1 MRILIIEDELPAA
14 RRIEQLI
21 RQQRPQVEILAVIDS
36 ISEAVKWFA
45 QNPAPE
51 LILMDI
57 HLADGLSF
65 DIFQSIK
72 IQSMVIFTTA
82 YDQYAIRAF
91 KVNSI
96 DYLLKPFELVDLQK
110 ALEKWR
116 LLRADSSSIV
126 PGPDAELMRLLM
138 QQMSSQ
144 IRQPSY
150 KTRFMV
156 KIGDHLHSI
165 TSAEIDYLYSENKI
179 VWLRHQ
185 NGRKYL
191 IDYTLEQLEDMLDPD
206 DFYRINRKYIIS
218 IGAIKSVAS
227 YTNSRLK
234 VLLKEPPDQE
244 DVLISR
250 EKVEAFKGWLGR

>member
-96 DYLLKPFELVDLQK
+96 DYLLKPID
-110 ALEKWR
+110 ALELKSALDKYDQVRGNTVSFDYSMLNGMLDNLKNRNYRERFLVKFGNAFTYIQAQEMRFCYAEDSLVFTR
-116 LLRADSSSIV
+116 LADGKKYS
-126 PGPDAELMRLLM
+126 L
-138 QQMSSQ
+138 
-144 IRQPSY
+144 
-150 KTRFMV
+150 
-156 KIGDHLHSI
+156 DH
-165 TSAEIDYLYSENKI
+165 
-179 VWLRHQ
+179 
-185 NGRKYL
+185 
-191 IDYTLEQLEDMLDPD
+191 TLEQLEQLLNPTH
-206 DFYRINRKYIIS
+206 FFRINRKILLHIDAVDKIHPYF
-218 IGAIKSVAS
+218 
-227 YTNSRLK
+227 NNRLK
-234 VLLKEPPDQE
+234 LELQPSPGFEIV
-244 DVLISR
+244 VSR
-250 EKVEAFKGWLGR
+250 ERVQDFKNWIDQ

>member
-1 MRILIIEDELPAA
+1 MT
-14 RRIEQLI
+14 RIEQLI

-96 DYLLKPFELVDLQK
+96 DYLLKPID
-110 ALEKWR
+110 ALELKNALDKYDQVRGNTASFDYSVLNGMLDNLKNRNYRERFLVKFGNAFTYIQAQEMRFCYAEDSLVFTR
-116 LLRADSSSIV
+116 LADGKKYS
-126 PGPDAELMRLLM
+126 L
-138 QQMSSQ
+138 
-144 IRQPSY
+144 
-150 KTRFMV
+150 
-156 KIGDHLHSI
+156 DH
-165 TSAEIDYLYSENKI
+165 
-179 VWLRHQ
+179 
-185 NGRKYL
+185 
-191 IDYTLEQLEDMLDPD
+191 TLEQLEQLLNPTH
-206 DFYRINRKYIIS
+206 FFRINRKILLHIDAVDKIHPYF
-218 IGAIKSVAS
+218 
-227 YTNSRLK
+227 NNRLK
-234 VLLKEPPDQE
+234 LELQPSPGFEIV
-244 DVLISR
+244 VSR
-250 EKVEAFKGWLGR
+250 ERVQDFKNWIDQ

>member
-1 MRILIIEDELPAA
+1 MKVLIIEDELPAA

-36 ISEAVKWFA
+36 ITEAVKWFA

-96 DYLLKPFELVDLQK
+96 DYLLKPID
-110 ALEKWR
+110 ALELKNALDKYDQMRSNTASFDYSMLNGMLDNLKNRNYRERFLVKFGNAFTYIQAQEMRFCYAEDSLVFTR
-116 LLRADSSSIV
+116 LADGKKYS
-126 PGPDAELMRLLM
+126 L
-138 QQMSSQ
+138 
-144 IRQPSY
+144 
-150 KTRFMV
+150 
-156 KIGDHLHSI
+156 DH
-165 TSAEIDYLYSENKI
+165 
-179 VWLRHQ
+179 
-185 NGRKYL
+185 
-191 IDYTLEQLEDMLDPD
+191 TLEQLEQLLDPTH
-206 DFYRINRKYIIS
+206 FFRINRKILLHIEAVDKIHPYF
-218 IGAIKSVAS
+218 
-227 YTNSRLK
+227 NNRLK
-234 VLLKEPPDQE
+234 LELQPSPGFEIV
-244 DVLISR
+244 VSR
-250 EKVEAFKGWLGR
+250 ERVQDFKNWIDQ

>member
-1 MRILIIEDELPAA
+1 MKVVIVEDEELAA
-14 RRIEQLI
+14 EGLIQALQRIEKD
-21 RQQRPQVEILAVIDS
+21 VEVLAVLDS
-36 ISEAVKWFA
+36 VREAVSWFSKNDHPDLA
-45 QNPAPE
+45 FF
-51 LILMDI
+51 DI
-57 HLADGLSF
+57 QLADGLSF
-65 DIFQSIK
+65 SIFEQCTITCP
-72 IQSMVIFTTA
+72 IIFTTA
-82 YDQYAIRAF
+82 YDEYALRAF

-96 DYLLKPFELVDLQK
+96 DYLLKPFEIADLQK

-116 LLRADSSSIV
+116 LLKTDSPSIV
-126 PGPDAELMRLLM
+126 PVPDAEMMRLLM

-144 IRQPSY
+144 IRQPTY

-165 TSAEIDYLYSENKI
+165 NSAEIDYMYSENKI

-191 IDYTLEQLEDMLDPD
+191 IDYTLEQLEDVLDPTN
-206 DFYRINRKYIIS
+206 FYRINRKYIIS

-234 VLLKEPPDQE
+234 VLLKEPPDKE

>member
-91 KVNSI
+91 KVNSV
-96 DYLLKPFELVDLQK
+96 DYLLKPID
-110 ALEKWR
+110 ALELKNALDKYDQVRGNTASFDYSMLNGMLDNLKNRNYRERFLVKFGNAFTYIQAQEMRFCYAEDSLVFTR
-116 LLRADSSSIV
+116 LADGKKYS
-126 PGPDAELMRLLM
+126 L
-138 QQMSSQ
+138 
-144 IRQPSY
+144 
-150 KTRFMV
+150 
-156 KIGDHLHSI
+156 DH
-165 TSAEIDYLYSENKI
+165 
-179 VWLRHQ
+179 
-185 NGRKYL
+185 
-191 IDYTLEQLEDMLDPD
+191 TLEQLEQLLNPTH
-206 DFYRINRKYIIS
+206 FFRINRKILLHIEAVDKIHPYF
-218 IGAIKSVAS
+218 
-227 YTNSRLK
+227 NNRLK
-234 VLLKEPPDQE
+234 LELQPSPGFEIV
-244 DVLISR
+244 VSR
-250 EKVEAFKGWLGR
+250 ERVQDFKNWIDQ

>member
-65 DIFQSIK
+65 DIFQLIK

-96 DYLLKPFELVDLQK
+96 DYLLKPID
-110 ALEKWR
+110 ALELKNALDKYDQVRGNTASFDYSMLNGMLGNLKNRNYRERFLVKFGNAFTYIQAQEMRFCYAEDSLVFTR
-116 LLRADSSSIV
+116 LADGKKYS
-126 PGPDAELMRLLM
+126 L
-138 QQMSSQ
+138 
-144 IRQPSY
+144 
-150 KTRFMV
+150 
-156 KIGDHLHSI
+156 DH
-165 TSAEIDYLYSENKI
+165 
-179 VWLRHQ
+179 
-185 NGRKYL
+185 
-191 IDYTLEQLEDMLDPD
+191 TLEQLEQLLNPTH
-206 DFYRINRKYIIS
+206 FFRINRKILLHIDAVDKIHPYF
-218 IGAIKSVAS
+218 
-227 YTNSRLK
+227 NNRLK
-234 VLLKEPPDQE
+234 LELQPSPGFEIV
-244 DVLISR
+244 VSR
-250 EKVEAFKGWLGR
+250 ERVQDFKNWIDQ

>member
-1 MRILIIEDELPAA
+1 MKILIIEDELPAA

-96 DYLLKPFELVDLQK
+96 DYLLKPID
-110 ALEKWR
+110 ALELKNALDKYDQVRGNTASFDYSMLNGMLDNLKNRNYRERFLVKFGNAFTYIQAQEMRFCYAEDSLVFTR
-116 LLRADSSSIV
+116 LADGKKYS
-126 PGPDAELMRLLM
+126 L
-138 QQMSSQ
+138 
-144 IRQPSY
+144 
-150 KTRFMV
+150 
-156 KIGDHLHSI
+156 DH
-165 TSAEIDYLYSENKI
+165 
-179 VWLRHQ
+179 
-185 NGRKYL
+185 
-191 IDYTLEQLEDMLDPD
+191 TLEQLEQLLNPTH
-206 DFYRINRKYIIS
+206 FFRINRKILLHIDAVDKIHPYF
-218 IGAIKSVAS
+218 
-227 YTNSRLK
+227 NNRLK
-234 VLLKEPPDQE
+234 LELQPSPGFEIV
-244 DVLISR
+244 VSR
-250 EKVEAFKGWLGR
+250 ERVQDFKNWIDQ

>member
-96 DYLLKPFELVDLQK
+96 DYLLKPIDALELK
-110 ALEKWR
+110 SALEKYDQVRGNTASFDYSMLNGMLDNLKNRNYRERFLVKFGNAFTYIQAQEMRFCYAEDSLVFTR
-116 LLRADSSSIV
+116 LADGKKYS
-126 PGPDAELMRLLM
+126 L
-138 QQMSSQ
+138 
-144 IRQPSY
+144 
-150 KTRFMV
+150 
-156 KIGDHLHSI
+156 DH
-165 TSAEIDYLYSENKI
+165 
-179 VWLRHQ
+179 
-185 NGRKYL
+185 
-191 IDYTLEQLEDMLDPD
+191 TLEQLEQLLNPTH
-206 DFYRINRKYIIS
+206 FFRINRKILLHIDAVDKIHPYF
-218 IGAIKSVAS
+218 
-227 YTNSRLK
+227 NNRLK
-234 VLLKEPPDQE
+234 LELQPSPGFEIV
-244 DVLISR
+244 VSR
-250 EKVEAFKGWLGR
+250 ERVQDFKNWIDQ

>member
-96 DYLLKPFELVDLQK
+96 DYLLKPID
-110 ALEKWR
+110 ALELKNALDKYDQVRGNTASFDYSVLNGMLDNLKNRNYRERFLVKFGNAFTYIQAQEMRFCYAEDSLVFTR
-116 LLRADSSSIV
+116 LADGKKYS
-126 PGPDAELMRLLM
+126 L
-138 QQMSSQ
+138 
-144 IRQPSY
+144 
-150 KTRFMV
+150 
-156 KIGDHLHSI
+156 DH
-165 TSAEIDYLYSENKI
+165 
-179 VWLRHQ
+179 
-185 NGRKYL
+185 
-191 IDYTLEQLEDMLDPD
+191 TLEQLEQLLNPTH
-206 DFYRINRKYIIS
+206 FFRINRKILLHIDAVDKIHPYF
-218 IGAIKSVAS
+218 
-227 YTNSRLK
+227 NNRLK
-234 VLLKEPPDQE
+234 LELQPSPGFEIV
-244 DVLISR
+244 VSR
-250 EKVEAFKGWLGR
+250 ERVQDFKNWIDQ

>member
-1 MRILIIEDELPAA
+1 MRIVIVEDEELAA
-14 RRIEQLI
+14 EGLIQALQRIEKD
-21 RQQRPQVEILAVIDS
+21 VEVLTVLDS
-36 ISEAVKWFA
+36 VREAVRWFSENA
-45 QNPAPE
+45 RPDLAFF
-51 LILMDI
+51 DI
-57 HLADGLSF
+57 QLADGLSF
-65 DIFQSIK
+65 SIFEQCAITCP
-72 IQSMVIFTTA
+72 IIFTTA
-82 YDQYAIRAF
+82 YDAYALRAF

-96 DYLLKPFELVDLQK
+96 DYLLKPFELADLQK

-116 LLRADSSSIV
+116 LLSAESPATAPI
-126 PGPDAELMRLLM
+126 PDAELMRLLM

-144 IRQPSY
+144 IRQPTY

-165 TSAEIDYLYSENKI
+165 NSQEIDYLYSENKI

-191 IDYTLEQLEDMLDPD
+191 IDYTLEQVEDLLDPA

>member
-36 ISEAVKWFA
+36 ITEAVKWFA

-96 DYLLKPFELVDLQK
+96 DYLLKPID
-110 ALEKWR
+110 ALELKNALDKYDQVRGNTTNFDYSVLNGMLDNLKNRNYRERFLVKFGNAFTYIQAQEMRFCYAEDSLVFTR
-116 LLRADSSSIV
+116 LADGKKYS
-126 PGPDAELMRLLM
+126 L
-138 QQMSSQ
+138 
-144 IRQPSY
+144 
-150 KTRFMV
+150 
-156 KIGDHLHSI
+156 DH
-165 TSAEIDYLYSENKI
+165 
-179 VWLRHQ
+179 
-185 NGRKYL
+185 
-191 IDYTLEQLEDMLDPD
+191 TLEQLEQLLNPTH
-206 DFYRINRKYIIS
+206 FFRINRKILLHIDAVDKIHPYF
-218 IGAIKSVAS
+218 
-227 YTNSRLK
+227 NNRLK
-234 VLLKEPPDQE
+234 LELQPSPGFEIV
-244 DVLISR
+244 VSR
-250 EKVEAFKGWLGR
+250 ERVQDFKNWIDQ

>member
-1 MRILIIEDELPAA
+1 MRVVIVEDEELAA
-14 RRIEQLI
+14 EGLIQALQRIEKG
-21 RQQRPQVEILAVIDS
+21 VEVLAVLDS
-36 ISEAVKWFA
+36 VREAVRWFGENTRPDLA
-45 QNPAPE
+45 FF
-51 LILMDI
+51 DI
-57 HLADGLSF
+57 QLADGLSF
-65 DIFQSIK
+65 SIFEQCTITCP
-72 IQSMVIFTTA
+72 IVFTTA
-82 YDQYAIRAF
+82 YDEYALRAF

-96 DYLLKPFELVDLQK
+96 DYLLKPFELADLQK
-110 ALEKWR
+110 AMEKWR
-116 LLRADSSSIV
+116 LLRADSASIV
-126 PGPDAELMRLLM
+126 PVPDAELMRLLM

-144 IRQPSY
+144 IQHPSY

-156 KIGDHLHSI
+156 KTGDHLHSI
-165 TSAEIDYLYSENKI
+165 NSDEIDYLYSENKI

-191 IDYTLEQLEDMLDPD
+191 IDYTLEQLEELLDPT

-234 VLLKEPPDQE
+234 VLLKEPPDKE

>member
-96 DYLLKPFELVDLQK
+96 DYLLKPID
-110 ALEKWR
+110 ALELKNALDKYDQVRGNTASFDYSMLNGMLDNLKNRNYRERFLVKFGNAFTYIQAQEMRFCYAEDSLVFTR
-116 LLRADSSSIV
+116 LADGKKYS
-126 PGPDAELMRLLM
+126 L
-138 QQMSSQ
+138 
-144 IRQPSY
+144 
-150 KTRFMV
+150 
-156 KIGDHLHSI
+156 DH
-165 TSAEIDYLYSENKI
+165 
-179 VWLRHQ
+179 
-185 NGRKYL
+185 
-191 IDYTLEQLEDMLDPD
+191 TLEQLEQLLNPTH
-206 DFYRINRKYIIS
+206 FFRINRKILLHIDAVDKIHPYF
-218 IGAIKSVAS
+218 
-227 YTNSRLK
+227 NNRLK
-234 VLLKEPPDQE
+234 LELQPSPGFEIV
-244 DVLISR
+244 VSR
-250 EKVEAFKGWLGR
+250 ERVQDFKNWIDQ

>member
-1 MRILIIEDELPAA
+1 MKILIIEDELPAA

-65 DIFQSIK
+65 DIFQSIN

-96 DYLLKPFELVDLQK
+96 DYLLKPID
-110 ALEKWR
+110 A
-116 LLRADSSSIV
+116 
-126 PGPDAELMRLLM
+126 AELKNALDKYDQMRGSTANFDYSVLNGMLDNLKNRNYRERFLVKFGNAFTYIQAQEM
-138 QQMSSQ
+138 RFCYAEDSLVF
-144 IRQPSY
+144 
-150 KTRFMV
+150 TRLADGKKFSL
-156 KIGDHLHSI
+156 DH
-165 TSAEIDYLYSENKI
+165 
-179 VWLRHQ
+179 
-185 NGRKYL
+185 
-191 IDYTLEQLEDMLDPD
+191 TLEQLEQLLNPTH
-206 DFYRINRKYIIS
+206 FFRINRKILLHIDAVDKIHPYF
-218 IGAIKSVAS
+218 
-227 YTNSRLK
+227 NNRLK
-234 VLLKEPPDQE
+234 LELQPSPGFEIV
-244 DVLISR
+244 VSR
-250 EKVEAFKGWLGR
+250 ERVQDFKNWIDQ

>member
-96 DYLLKPFELVDLQK
+96 DYLLKPID
-110 ALEKWR
+110 ALELKNALDKYDQVRGNTVSFDYSMLNGMLDSLKNRNYRERFLVKFGNAFTYIQAQEMRFCYAEDSLVFTR
-116 LLRADSSSIV
+116 LADGKKYS
-126 PGPDAELMRLLM
+126 L
-138 QQMSSQ
+138 
-144 IRQPSY
+144 
-150 KTRFMV
+150 
-156 KIGDHLHSI
+156 DH
-165 TSAEIDYLYSENKI
+165 
-179 VWLRHQ
+179 
-185 NGRKYL
+185 
-191 IDYTLEQLEDMLDPD
+191 TLEQLEQLLNPTH
-206 DFYRINRKYIIS
+206 FFRINRKILLHIDAVDKIHPYF
-218 IGAIKSVAS
+218 
-227 YTNSRLK
+227 NNRLK
-234 VLLKEPPDQE
+234 LELQPSPGFEIV
-244 DVLISR
+244 VSR
-250 EKVEAFKGWLGR
+250 ERVQDFKNWIDQ

>member
-1 MRILIIEDELPAA
+1 MKVLIIEDELPAA

-96 DYLLKPFELVDLQK
+96 DYLLKPID
-110 ALEKWR
+110 ALELKNALDKYDQMRGNTAGFDYSMLNGMLDNLKNRNFRERFLVKFGNAFTYIQAQEMRFCYAEDSLVFTR
-116 LLRADSSSIV
+116 LADGKKYS
-126 PGPDAELMRLLM
+126 L
-138 QQMSSQ
+138 
-144 IRQPSY
+144 
-150 KTRFMV
+150 
-156 KIGDHLHSI
+156 DH
-165 TSAEIDYLYSENKI
+165 
-179 VWLRHQ
+179 
-185 NGRKYL
+185 
-191 IDYTLEQLEDMLDPD
+191 TLEQLEQLLNPSH
-206 DFYRINRKYIIS
+206 FFRINRKILLHIEAVDKIHPYF
-218 IGAIKSVAS
+218 
-227 YTNSRLK
+227 NNRLK
-234 VLLKEPPDQE
+234 LELQPSPGFEIV
-244 DVLISR
+244 VSR
-250 EKVEAFKGWLGR
+250 ERVQDFKNWIDQ

>member
-14 RRIEQLI
+14 RRIEQLV

-96 DYLLKPFELVDLQK
+96 DYLLKPID
-110 ALEKWR
+110 ALELKNALDKYDQVRGNAASFDYSMLNGMLDNLKNRNYRERFLVKFGNAFTYIQAQEMRFCYAEDSLVFTR
-116 LLRADSSSIV
+116 LADGKKYS
-126 PGPDAELMRLLM
+126 L
-138 QQMSSQ
+138 
-144 IRQPSY
+144 
-150 KTRFMV
+150 
-156 KIGDHLHSI
+156 DH
-165 TSAEIDYLYSENKI
+165 
-179 VWLRHQ
+179 
-185 NGRKYL
+185 
-191 IDYTLEQLEDMLDPD
+191 TLEQLEQLLNPIH
-206 DFYRINRKYIIS
+206 FFRINRKILLHIEAVDKIHPYF
-218 IGAIKSVAS
+218 
-227 YTNSRLK
+227 NNRLK
-234 VLLKEPPDQE
+234 LELQPSPGFEIV
-244 DVLISR
+244 VSR
-250 EKVEAFKGWLGR
+250 ERVQDFKNWIDQ

>member
-96 DYLLKPFELVDLQK
+96 DYLLKPID
-110 ALEKWR
+110 ALELKNALDKYDQVRGNTPNFDYSVLNGMLDTLKNRNYRERFLVKFGNAFTYIQAQEMRFCYAEDSLVFTR
-116 LLRADSSSIV
+116 LADGKKYS
-126 PGPDAELMRLLM
+126 L
-138 QQMSSQ
+138 
-144 IRQPSY
+144 
-150 KTRFMV
+150 
-156 KIGDHLHSI
+156 DH
-165 TSAEIDYLYSENKI
+165 
-179 VWLRHQ
+179 
-185 NGRKYL
+185 
-191 IDYTLEQLEDMLDPD
+191 TLEQLEQLLNPTH
-206 DFYRINRKYIIS
+206 FFRINRKILLHIDAVDKIHPYF
-218 IGAIKSVAS
+218 
-227 YTNSRLK
+227 NNRLK
-234 VLLKEPPDQE
+234 LELQPSPGFEIV
-244 DVLISR
+244 VSR
-250 EKVEAFKGWLGR
+250 ERVQDFKNWIDQ

>member
-14 RRIEQLI
+14 RRIEKLI

-96 DYLLKPFELVDLQK
+96 DYLLKPID
-110 ALEKWR
+110 ALELKNALDKYDQVRGNTASFDYSMLNGMLDNLKNRNYRERFLVKFGNAFTYIQAQEMRFCYAEDSLVFTR
-116 LLRADSSSIV
+116 LADGKKYS
-126 PGPDAELMRLLM
+126 L
-138 QQMSSQ
+138 
-144 IRQPSY
+144 
-150 KTRFMV
+150 
-156 KIGDHLHSI
+156 DH
-165 TSAEIDYLYSENKI
+165 
-179 VWLRHQ
+179 
-185 NGRKYL
+185 
-191 IDYTLEQLEDMLDPD
+191 TLEQLEQLLNPTH
-206 DFYRINRKYIIS
+206 FFRINRKILLHIDAVDKIHPYF
-218 IGAIKSVAS
+218 
-227 YTNSRLK
+227 NNRLK
-234 VLLKEPPDQE
+234 LELQPSPGFEIV
-244 DVLISR
+244 VSR
-250 EKVEAFKGWLGR
+250 ERVQDFKNWIDQ